1 MNITARN
8 QIKGT
13 VISVTRG
20 PVSSLV
26 KLDIGGGQHVTAS
39 VTTEAVDELGIAEGK
54 PATAIFK
61 ASSVMLGLE

>member
-8 QIKGT
+8 QIRGT

-39 VTTEAVDELGIAEGK
+39 VTTEAVDELGIGEGK
-54 PATAIFK
+54 SATAIFK

>member
-8 QIKGT
+8 QIRGT

-39 VTTEAVDELGIAEGK
+39 VTTEAVDELGIGEGK
-54 PATAIFK
+54 PVTAIFK